1 MNKYKFKIRNPEG
14 KILREVIYG
23 ESIDDVKKL
32 LEKSNNKVLRLKLLK
47 KDKTFLT
54 PRVNY
59 EQLATF
65 TKKLSLMLQS
75 GVALIDALT
84 NIEESMKQT
93 YWRIAIH
100 QICKD
105 LQIGINFSKTLE
117 NYPSLFPKLFIMM
130 VKVSE
135 VVGNLGD
142 VMDYLSSYY
151 LKEYRLKQKLR
162 NSLMYP
168 IILIVVTVIIFLAL
182 IFVVIPKFED
192 IFKNLN
198 VDSIPTL
205 TKIIF
210 GVSSFIRHY
219 YLLLLLGIVSVIF
232 VFYLLLK
239 SNSMFKDRMKLKLP
253 VIKTYNKWLI
263 ISRFTRSLSMM
274 YTKGISLT
282 DAFIES
288 SIIINN
294 KYLLEKLNNV
304 SENVHRGVSLSKALI
319 KIKFFPSLFIELITV
334 GEKSN
339 KVGDIL
345 VTLSDYYEKEAE
357 NRLNKISQTIE
368 PIIIIFISLVVMLV
382 VLSIFVPMFG
392 MMDQIMEV

>member
-23 ESIDDVKKL
+23 ESIEDVKKL

-151 LKEYRLKQKLR
+151 LKEYRL
-162 NSLMYP
+162 
-168 IILIVVTVIIFLAL
+168 
-182 IFVVIPKFED
+182 
-192 IFKNLN
+192 
-198 VDSIPTL
+198 
-205 TKIIF
+205 
-210 GVSSFIRHY
+210 
-219 YLLLLLGIVSVIF
+219 
-232 VFYLLLK
+232 
-239 SNSMFKDRMKLKLP
+239 
-253 VIKTYNKWLI
+253 
-263 ISRFTRSLSMM
+263 
-274 YTKGISLT
+274 
-282 DAFIES
+282 
-288 SIIINN
+288 
-294 KYLLEKLNNV
+294 
-304 SENVHRGVSLSKALI
+304 
-319 KIKFFPSLFIELITV
+319 
-334 GEKSN
+334 
-339 KVGDIL
+339 
-345 VTLSDYYEKEAE
+345 
-357 NRLNKISQTIE
+357 
-368 PIIIIFISLVVMLV
+368 
-382 VLSIFVPMFG
+382 
-392 MMDQIMEV
+392 